1 MKVVK
6 ELSVIYCWARILSI
20 RNFLETYSISI
31 FWHANKPLLPPR
43 AAWADNRHI
52 LCRTYPWP
60 LSGSKTNELK
70 KKLVCDQFIFQR
82 PVNDIGI
89 SKIFQFPN
97 HFLVINWLFKKWFYM
112 SGGELVELWLR
123 ETQLV
128 DTFLNDDCTN
138 RNCAMVNIATAQI
151 R

>member
-1 MKVVK
+1 MWKSCRWYIV
-6 ELSVIYCWARILSI
+6 ELEYCQFGIFSKLTVSPFFDMQT
-20 RNFLETYSISI
+20 NHFYHQGQLEPITDTYC
-31 FWHANKPLLPPR
+31 AELTP
-43 AAWADNRHI
+43 D
-52 LCRTYPWP
+52 LCPDQKRTHW
-60 LSGSKTNELK
+60 K